1 MMQPEK
7 RGLRIEVLTLFP
19 EFFASPLTVSIPKR
33 AIDKGVMEVVTT
45 DIRNWGVGR
54 HRAVDDTPYGGGP
67 GMVMRPEP
75 VADAVRQARAGYP
88 DAPVIYLSPQGR
100 RFDQAQAQRLSEL
113 PGFVLLCGRYEGVD
127 ERVIAQEID
136 EELSVGD
143 FVLSGGEPAAL
154 VVIDAV
160 ARLLP
165 GALGSQESAEQ
176 DSFSDGL
183 LDCPHFTRPPEWEG
197 LAVPDVLLS
206 GDHGAIARWRREQA
220 LERTRSRRPD
230 LLTETTAKC

>member
-1 MMQPEK
+1 MQPEK

-143 FVLSGGEPAAL
+143 FV
-154 VVIDAV
+154 
-160 ARLLP
+160 
-165 GALGSQESAEQ
+165 
-176 DSFSDGL
+176 
-183 LDCPHFTRPPEWEG
+183 TT
-197 LAVPDVLLS
+197 
-206 GDHGAIARWRREQA
+206 
-220 LERTRSRRPD
+220 TRSSTPS
-230 LLTETTAKC
+230 

>member
-1 MMQPEK
+1 MQPEK